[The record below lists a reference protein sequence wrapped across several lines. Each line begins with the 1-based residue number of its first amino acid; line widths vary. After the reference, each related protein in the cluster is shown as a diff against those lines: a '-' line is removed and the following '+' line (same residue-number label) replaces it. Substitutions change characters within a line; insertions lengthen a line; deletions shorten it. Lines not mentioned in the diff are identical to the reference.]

1 MKNIKIKNILIS
13 ILILSSL
20 TLFLI
25 LGIPKEE
32 PITKIKSGYSRIFPK
47 DITYKEK
54 KGLIEY
60 KIDLKLNE
68 NNIKKDPESDKYYA
82 EYSGTISPEAF
93 TFK

>member
-1 MKNIKIKNILIS
+1 MKDVKIKNILIS

-25 LGIPKEE
+25 FVFPREE
-32 PITKIKSGYSRIFPK
+32 PITKIKSGYGRIFSK
-47 DITYKEK
+47 NITYKEK
-54 KGLIEY
+54 KGLVEY

-68 NNIKKDPESDKYYA
+68 NSIKKDPNFDKYYA
-82 EYSGTISPEAF
+82 EYTGTIRPEAF

>member
-1 MKNIKIKNILIS
+1 MKNVKIKNILIS

-25 LGIPKEE
+25 FGFPREE
-32 PITKIKSGYSRIFPK
+32 PITKIKSGYGRIFPEN
-47 DITYKEK
+47 ITYKEK
-54 KGLIEY
+54 KALIEY

-68 NNIKKDPESDKYYA
+68 NSIKKDPNSDKYYA
-82 EYSGTISPEAF
+82 EYTGTIRPEAF